1 MGNKKGNPFKRGK
14 TWTIIYY
21 IVDENG
27 IRKQKWKGGY
37 ATKEEAEEALKEYKA
52 KVALGMITVKNTS
65 NETLGHFLERWFKI
79 HSMDIKPNTQN
90 GYRNNIYKHIIPAL
104 GDIKLK
110 NLKPLMIEEF
120 YHDLADDTG
129 LSAKSIIYIH
139 NTLSVALKAAV
150 DEELITSNPCTKVK
164 KPKVEKYKPV
174 NLTLEQIQR
183 LMKAIEGHR
192 FELEIKLAVYLG
204 LRRGETLGIMES
216 SVDFEHHTLA
226 IEHQITC
233 IRTDDNGKSYYG
245 ITTPKSESSER
256 TLYIAPEIEELLKER
271 IDRNRRNKAQH
282 GEDYCDDGLINCN
295 EDGSLISP
303 QTLYHSFKSIA
314 RQLDFPEEM
323 RFHDLRHSYA
333 VLCIDQDISIYVLS
347 KSLGHSSVR
356 VTEDVYADSISAK
369 RELSGIIAGAINGSK
384 NN

>member
-1 MGNKKGNPFKRGK
+1 MGNNKGHPFKRGK

-21 IVDENG
+21 VLDENG
-27 IRKQKWKGGY
+27 KRKQIWKGGY
-37 ATKEEAEEALKEYKA
+37 ATKQEAEEALKEYKA
-52 KVALGMITVKNTS
+52 KAALGMITAKNTS
-65 NETLGHFLERWFKI
+65 NETLASFLNRWFEV
-79 HSMDIKPNTQN
+79 HSKDLKPNTQN

-104 GDIKLK
+104 GEVKLK
-110 NLKPLMIEEF
+110 NLKPLMIEQF
-120 YHDLADDTG
+120 YHDLADDRG

-150 DEELITSNPCTKVK
+150 NEELITSNPCTKVK

-174 NLTLEQIQR
+174 KLTLERIQC
-183 LMKAIEGHR
+183 LMKAIKGHR

-216 SVDFEHHTLA
+216 SIDFDHHTLS

-233 IRTDDNGKSYYG
+233 IRTDENETTYYG

-256 TLYIAPEIEELLKER
+256 TLYIAPEIEDLLKER
-271 IDRNRRNKAQH
+271 IARNRRNKTIL
-282 GEDYCDDGLINCN
+282 GEDYCDNGLISCN
-295 EDGSLISP
+295 EDGTPISP
-303 QTLYHSFKSIA
+303 QTLYHSFKSIS
-314 RQLDFPEEM
+314 QKLGFPESM
-323 RFHDLRHSYA
+323 RFHDLRHSYS
-333 VLCIDQDISIYVLS
+333 VLCIDQDTSIYVLS

-369 RELSGIIAGAINGSK
+369 RELSGIIAGAINGIK